1 MKIGL
6 IDVDGHNFPNLPL
19 MKLSAYHKSIGDTV
33 EWYNPLISGHLDK
46 VYMSKVFS
54 FTQDYPYNV
63 DAEEV
68 VKGGSGYCISLV
80 DGKEVFDKSKD
91 IELPYEIEHIYP
103 DYSIYYDTIPEV
115 KNTAYGFLSRGCPR
129 GCDFCHVKDK
139 EGRRTYKVADLSEF
153 WNGQRNIV
161 LLDPNITACMEW
173 RGLFQQLID
182 SKATVDF
189 SQGLDI
195 RLMTE
200 EKAEMLKD
208 IKVSNIHFAWD
219 RYEDKDL
226 ILPKLKMFK
235 EISKLDHRKL
245 TVYTLTNFDTTIEQD
260 LERIYTLR
268 ELGFNPYV
276 MIYNKEN
283 TTSKDTIRQIQRW
296 VNMRAVWEKTP
307 RFEDYKKIDVKK
319 DIDGQMSLE
328 LETR

>member
-1 MKIGL
+1 MRVGL

-19 MKLSAYHKSIGDTV
+19 MKLSAYHKSIGDSV

-173 RGLFQQLID
+173 RYLFQQLID

-208 IKVSNIHFAWD
+208 IKVNNIHFAWD

-276 MIYNKEN
+276 MIYDREH

-296 VNMRAVWEKTP
+296 VNNRFVWEKTP